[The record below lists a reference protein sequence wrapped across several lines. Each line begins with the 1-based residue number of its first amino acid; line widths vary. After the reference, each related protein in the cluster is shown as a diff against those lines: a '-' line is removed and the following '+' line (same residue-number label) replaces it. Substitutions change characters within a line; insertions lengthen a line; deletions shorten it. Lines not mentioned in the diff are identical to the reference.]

1 VRAVDRTG
9 QCFGRWTVVA
19 RAPNRFDKANWRCK
33 CACGKESEVMA
44 QDLVRGASLS
54 CGCLR
59 RETAAYGRTTH
70 GHTRP
75 TVGWTPEYH
84 TWSSMI
90 QRCTNQKVKAWPQY
104 GGRGIRVC
112 ERWRSFESFYADMG
126 PRPTGTSL
134 DRIDNNGNYEKMNCR
149 WSTQKE
155 QRANQRPC
163 RPYRRKKNLER
174 LAR

>member
-1 VRAVDRTG
+1 
-9 QCFGRWTVVA
+9 
-19 RAPNRFDKANWRCK
+19 
-33 CACGKESEVMA
+33 
-44 QDLVRGASLS
+44 
-54 CGCLR
+54 
-59 RETAAYGRTTH
+59 
-70 GHTRP
+70 
-75 TVGWTPEYH
+75 
-84 TWSSMI
+84 MI